1 LHCRYYEQK
10 QELARY
16 KSLHEIGDKDEA
28 SQVEDA
34 QRAAGTVDKLFLSA
48 TRSITVM
55 KTARNSLIG
64 SLSDGDIAVC
74 RDIERNALRD
84 IVDAS
89 LEAPKGVLMEMVR
102 KLAETAQA
110 LFIGKE
116 MLLYVLCYTIVLP
129 FLSCL

>member
-1 LHCRYYEQK
+1 M
-10 QELARY
+10 
-16 KSLHEIGDKDEA
+16 IG
-28 SQVEDA
+28 
-34 QRAAGTVDKLFLSA
+34 T
-48 TRSITVM
+48 
-55 KTARNSLIG
+55 
-64 SLSDGDIAVC
+64 LSDGDIAVC
-74 RDIERNALRD
+74 RDIERNGLRD
-84 IVDAS
+84 IIDAS